1 MTDYLDLLFP
11 GHENTT
17 AAEVEAG
24 LQAMRDAEAARHEA
38 MAATNAVREA
48 EKIANRCPKCMG
60 EGRIAQF
67 SHRKGGE
74 CFACGGT
81 GVFTKYRG

>member
-1 MTDYLDLLFP
+1 MCNYLDILFP
-11 GHENTT
+11 GHADTT
-17 AAEVEAG
+17 QEQNDAALAAAKVVEANRIAA
-24 LQAMRDAEAARHEA
+24 LHARDAA
-38 MAATNAVREA
+38 REA

-74 CFACGGT
+74 CFTCGGT
-81 GVFTKYRG
+81 GVFSKYSA